1 MIDDAWYLDVAD
13 FAQYTPWLNAIGI
26 AFTNYSLI
34 LEGLVIG
41 WLLRRARRGDDETVA
56 KALWIPIAVLLAY
69 LVDSGLKQLVAE
81 SRPCQALPNVLTI
94 LPCDS
99 HTDYSFPSNHT
110 VLAASFA
117 AALFLTSRRWSLL
130 AWIYALLM
138 AASRVYVGAHYPH
151 DVVAG
156 LLVGAVIGYSGV
168 LLLGPLTSKV
178 NSVRARR
185 VKRSGN
191 YWFGPPE
198 FGEPAMVTAKK
209 SRWSLV
215 R

>member
-1 MIDDAWYLDVAD
+1 MIDDAWYLDVVG
-13 FAQYTPWLNAIGI
+13 FAQHTPWLNAIGI

-34 LEGLVIG
+34 VEGLVIS
-41 WLLRRARRGDDETVA
+41 WLLWRARRSGDETVA
-56 KALWIPIAVLLAY
+56 RALWIPIAVLVAY
-69 LVDSGLKQLVAE
+69 LLDTGLKQLIAE
-81 SRPCQALPNVLTI
+81 PRPCRALPNVLTI
-94 LPCDS
+94 LPCDA

-168 LLLGPLTSKV
+168 FLLGPLTS
-178 NSVRARR
+178 SVASIRARHPAPR
-185 VKRSGN
+185 AKR
-191 YWFGPPE
+191 
-198 FGEPAMVTAKK
+198 
-209 SRWSLV
+209 
-215 R
+215 